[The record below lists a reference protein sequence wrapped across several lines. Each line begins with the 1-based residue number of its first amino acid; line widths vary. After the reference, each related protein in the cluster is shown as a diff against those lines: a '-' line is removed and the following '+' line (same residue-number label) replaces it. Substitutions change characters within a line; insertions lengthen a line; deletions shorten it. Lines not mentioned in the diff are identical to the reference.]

1 MYITKKFCH
10 SFCDA
15 IGTSYS
21 DCLYTET
28 GCSLANQTI
37 LSIDSASTE
46 TSLKIHQLVVQ
57 ARLDKAGLAYQQLI
71 IYFLSSHLPSLVLQ
85 FVERVFLRDEGID
98 VAQGLLPLALR
109 STMSDER
116 LTSLT
121 LLHVHR
127 DIDIE
132 ISEVIDEFARRHPR
146 CIQLTNIL
154 QD

>member
-98 VAQGLLPLALR
+98 VAQGLLPFL
-109 STMSDER
+109 
-116 LTSLT
+116 
-121 LLHVHR
+121 
-127 DIDIE
+127 
-132 ISEVIDEFARRHPR
+132 
-146 CIQLTNIL
+146 
-154 QD
+154 